1 MVDSIH
7 PSLLKIG
14 LDTENVCSLYKKEN
28 IFKKKKQALSISN
41 ITDIPKAQPDRW
53 TQRQRDR
60 VWRRQSLAELVV
72 DTDLSVA
79 Q

>member
-1 MVDSIH
+1 MCVLCIKRRTY
-7 PSLLKIG
+7 L
-14 LDTENVCSLYKKEN
+14 
-28 IFKKKKQALSISN
+28 KKKKQALSISN

>member
-1 MVDSIH
+1 MCVLCIKRRTY
-7 PSLLKIG
+7 L
-14 LDTENVCSLYKKEN
+14 
-28 IFKKKKQALSISN
+28 KKKKALSISN